1 MSNKQIQLYEA
12 SRMTLDEA
20 IAESIASLQ
29 EYASR
34 FSHWVA
40 TFSGG
45 KDSTALVIFL
55 AWVIKT
61 EQVTPPKSF
70 TALYSDTGMELPP
83 LWLGALLT
91 LKALKDDGFNTK
103 IVRAELDNRFWV
115 SILGRGLPPPNNG
128 RRWCTRVL
136 KGDPMMKAIDSLPY
150 KDDTLTLTGVRL
162 GESRSRDE
170 RISASCDKDSGE
182 CGQGWFQSKANMMNI
197 PSLAPLVHWRVCNVF
212 DWLYFEKDRHGYDS
226 GGVLSVYG
234 DDDIRTGCIKC
245 ELVSKD
251 KSLEKVAKMP
261 EWKHLGILEEL
272 EQVYDWLNLHTNRLI
287 MPPRKTKDSKKFIQ
301 KIGTI
306 GPIKIEARQK
316 GLEWVLDI
324 QRRAGIVMI
333 SPEEE
338 ARIRQMWIE
347 NTWPKGWIGD
357 EPVAGELNPVYKAS
371 SDGLFYIVQE
381 PLGY

>member
-1 MSNKQIQLYEA
+1 MSKQIQLYEA

-29 EYASR
+29 EYATR
-34 FSHWVA
+34 YSHWVA

-61 EQVTPPKSF
+61 GLVQAPKSF
-70 TALYSDTGMELPP
+70 TALYSDTGMELHP
-83 LWLGALLT
+83 LWLGAMQT
-91 LKALKDDGFNTK
+91 LKALEADGFNTQV
-103 IVRAELDNRFWV
+103 VRADLDNRFWV
-115 SILGRGLPPPNNG
+115 CILGRGLPPPNNG

-136 KGDPMMKAIDSLPY
+136 KGTPMMSAINSLPH

-182 CGQGWFQSKANMMNI
+182 CGQGWFQSQANLLDI

-212 DWLYFEKDRHGYDS
+212 DWLYFEKAKHGYDAS
-226 GGVLSVYG
+226 GVLAVYG
-234 DDDIRTGCIKC
+234 EDDIRTGCYKC
-245 ELVSKD
+245 ELVAKD
-251 KSLEKVAKMP
+251 KSLEKVSKMP
-261 EWKHLGILEEL
+261 DWKHLGELEEL
-272 EQVYDWLNLHTNRLI
+272 EQVYDWLNLHSNRLI
-287 MPPRKTKDSKKFIQ
+287 MPPRKTKNGKKFIQ
-301 KIGTI
+301 KVGTI

-324 QRRAGIVMI
+324 QRGAGIVMI

-338 ARIRQMWIE
+338 ARIRQMWTE
-347 NTWPKGWIGD
+347 NIWPKGWTGE
-357 EPVAGELNPVYKAS
+357 EPQAGELNALYKVS
-371 SDGLFYIVQE
+371 RDGLSITIQDQLF
-381 PLGY
+381 GK